1 VTADLSRAA
10 LETGEVL
17 VVERLGGGLLELV
30 ARLPHLAATATP
42 GAFAQLRCGETTTP
56 LLRRPFSVAWTLDDT
71 CGFVFEAVGAGT
83 RLLSEL
89 QPGDPLDVL
98 GPLGHGFSVVDGG
111 SVVCVSG
118 GLGCAPFPLLIN
130 ELRRRAVEDILV
142 LNGART
148 ATRLYP
154 AERFARPAAPVVV
167 AEATDDGT
175 RGHHGPVTDLLL
187 QALGSRP
194 SALYA
199 CGPNAMV
206 GAVMR
211 TLLEAGADLPPTLEA
226 SLEAPMG
233 CGFGTCLGCAL
244 PVLGDDGDPVWRL
257 CCTDGP
263 VMPMRDVDWDAL
275 AALPG
280 ADVA

>member
-10 LETGEVL
+10 RETGEVL

-30 ARLPHLAATATP
+30 ARLPHLAATAMP
-42 GAFAQLRCGETTTP
+42 GTFAQLRCGQGTTP
-56 LLRRPFSVAWTLDDT
+56 LLRRPFSVAWTQDDT

-83 RLLSEL
+83 KLLSGL
-89 QPGDPLDVL
+89 QPGDPLDSL

-130 ELRRRAVEDILV
+130 ELRRRGVEDILV

-154 AERFARPAAPVVV
+154 AERFARPAVPVV

-175 RGHHGPVTDLLL
+175 RGHHGSVIELLG
-187 QALGSRP
+187 QALASHP

-199 CGPNAMV
+199 CGPNAML
-206 GAVMR
+206 GALMR
-211 TLLEAGADLPPTLEA
+211 SLVESGADLPPTLEA

-244 PVLGDDGDPVWRL
+244 PALDEGGSSVWRL

-275 AALPG
+275 GALPG

>member
-10 LETGEVL
+10 LENGEVL

-30 ARLPHLAATATP
+30 ARLPRLAAAAMP
-42 GAFAQLRCGETTTP
+42 GSFAQLRCGTGTTP
-56 LLRRPFSVAWTLDDT
+56 LLRRPFSVAWTQDDT

-83 RLLSEL
+83 RLLSTL
-89 QPGDPLDVL
+89 QPGDPLDSL
-98 GPLGHGFSVVDGG
+98 GPLGHGFTLVDRGP
-111 SVVCVSG
+111 VVCVAG

-130 ELRRRAVEDILV
+130 ELRRRGVDDIVV

-148 ATRLYP
+148 GVRLYP
-154 AERFARPAAPVVV
+154 AERFARRAPTVV

-175 RGHHGPVTDLLL
+175 RGHHGPVTELL
-187 QALGSRP
+187 ATAIRTRP
-194 SALYA
+194 AALYA
-199 CGPNAMV
+199 CGPNPMIA
-206 GAVMR
+206 AVMR
-211 TLLEAGADLPPTLEA
+211 TLTASGADLPAVFEA

-244 PVLGDDGDPVWRL
+244 PMLDDGGSVWKL

-263 VMPMRDVDWDAL
+263 VFAMREVDWAGL
-275 AALPG
+275 RELPG

>member
-10 LETGEVL
+10 LEKGEVL

-42 GAFAQLRCGETTTP
+42 GAFAQLRCGAGTTP
-56 LLRRPFSVAWTLDDT
+56 LLRRPFSVAWTQDDT

-89 QPGDPLDVL
+89 QPGDPVDSL
-98 GPLGHGFSVVDGG
+98 GPLGHGFTLVDQGP
-111 SVVCVSG
+111 VVCVSG

-130 ELRRRAVEDILV
+130 ELRRRGIDDIVV

-148 ATRLYP
+148 AVRLYP
-154 AERFARPAAPVVV
+154 AERFARPALPVV

-175 RGHHGPVTDLLL
+175 RGHHGPVTELLAT
-187 QALGSRP
+187 ALRTRP
-194 SALYA
+194 AAVYT
-199 CGPNAMV
+199 CGPNLMID
-206 GAVMR
+206 AVMR
-211 TLLEAGADLPPTLEA
+211 TLAASGAELPAVLEA

-244 PVLGDDGDPVWRL
+244 PMLDDDGGSVWKL

-263 VMPMRDVDWDAL
+263 VLAMRQVDWDGL
-275 AALPG
+275 RALPG

>member
-1 VTADLSRAA
+1 VTADLSRAS
-10 LETGEVL
+10 LECGEVL

-30 ARLPHLAATATP
+30 VRLPHLAATAMP
-42 GAFAQLRCGETTTP
+42 GSFAQLRCTEGTTP
-56 LLRRPFSVAWTLDDT
+56 LLRRPFSVAWTQDDT
-71 CGFVFEAVGAGT
+71 CGFVFEAVGTGT

-89 QPGDPLDVL
+89 QPGDQLDTL

-118 GLGCAPFPLLIN
+118 GLGCAPFPLLIS
-130 ELRRRAVEDILV
+130 ELRRRGVEDILV

-154 AERFARPAAPVVV
+154 SERFARPAVPVV

-175 RGHHGPVTDLLL
+175 RGHHGPVTDLLA
-187 QALGSRP
+187 QALSTNP
-194 SALYA
+194 SAIYA
-199 CGPNAMV
+199 CGPNPML

-211 TLLEAGADLPPTLEA
+211 ILLESGADLPSTLEA

-244 PVLGDDGDPVWRL
+244 PMRGEGGSSVWRL

-263 VMPMRDVDWDAL
+263 VMSMRDVDWEAVL
-275 AALPG
+275 ELPG

>member
-1 VTADLSRAA
+1 VTADLSKAA
-10 LETGEVL
+10 LEKGEVL
-17 VVERLGGGLLELV
+17 VVERVGGGILELV
-30 ARLPHLAATATP
+30 ARLPHLAATAMP
-42 GAFAQLRCGETTTP
+42 GQFAQLRCGTGTTP
-56 LLRRPFSVAWTLDDT
+56 LLRRPFSVAWTHDDT

-83 RLLSEL
+83 GILSEL
-89 QPGDPLDVL
+89 QPGDPVDSL
-98 GPLGHGFSVVDGG
+98 GPLGNGFTLVEHGPA
-111 SVVCVSG
+111 VCVSG

-130 ELRRRAVEDILV
+130 ELRRRGVEDIVV

-148 ATRLYP
+148 AARLYP
-154 AERFARPAAPVVV
+154 AERFGRPAVSVV

-175 RGHHGPVTDLLL
+175 RGYHGSVAALLTP
-187 QALGSRP
+187 ALDSTP

-199 CGPNAMV
+199 CGPNPML

-211 TLLEAGADLPPTLEA
+211 TLVESGADLPQVLEA

-244 PVLGDDGDPVWRL
+244 PMLDDGGGSVWKL

-263 VMPMRDVDWDAL
+263 VMPMRGVDWVGL
-275 AALPG
+275 SELPG

>member
-1 VTADLSRAA
+1 VTADLSRAS

-30 ARLPHLAATATP
+30 ARLPHLAAAAMP
-42 GAFAQLRCGETTTP
+42 GSFAQLRCGSGTTP
-56 LLRRPFSVAWTLDDT
+56 LLRRPFSVAWTQDDT

-89 QPGDPLDVL
+89 QPGDPVDSL
-98 GPLGHGFSVVDGG
+98 GPLGHGFTLVERG
-111 SVVCVSG
+111 SVICVSG

-130 ELRRRAVEDILV
+130 ELRRRGVDDIVV

-148 ATRLYP
+148 AARLYP
-154 AERFARPAAPVVV
+154 AERFARPAVPVV

-175 RGHHGPVTDLLL
+175 RGHHGPVTELLV
-187 QALGSRP
+187 AAVASRP
-194 SALYA
+194 SAIYA
-199 CGPNAMV
+199 CGPNPMLD
-206 GAVMR
+206 AVMT
-211 TLLEAGADLPPTLEA
+211 TLLASGADLPEVLEA

-244 PVLGDDGDPVWRL
+244 PMHGENGASVWKL

-263 VMPMRDVDWDAL
+263 VMAMRDVDWEGL
-275 AALPG
+275 RALPG

>member
-1 VTADLSRAA
+1 VTADLRRAA
-10 LETGEVL
+10 LEKGEVL
-17 VVERLGGGLLELV
+17 VVERLGGGLLEMV
-30 ARLPHLAATATP
+30 ARLPHLAATAMP
-42 GAFAQLRCGETTTP
+42 GTFAQLRCGSGTTP
-56 LLRRPFSVAWTLDDT
+56 LLRRPFSIAWTQDDT
-71 CGFVFEAVGAGT
+71 CGFVFEAVGSGT
-83 RLLSEL
+83 TILSEL
-89 QPGDPLDVL
+89 QPGDPLDSL
-98 GPLGHGFSVVDGG
+98 GPLGHGFTVVDSG

-118 GLGCAPFPLLIN
+118 GLGCAPFPLLIS
-130 ELRRRAVEDILV
+130 ELRRRGVEDIVV

-154 AERFARPAAPVVV
+154 AERFARPAVPTV
-167 AEATDDGT
+167 AEATDDGS

-187 QALGSRP
+187 QTLSSQP

-199 CGPNAMV
+199 CGPNPML

-211 TLLEAGADLPPTLEA
+211 TLIESGAELPPVLEA

-244 PVLGDDGDPVWRL
+244 PAVGDGGATVWRL

-263 VMPMRDVDWDAL
+263 VMPMRDVDWDGL

>member
-1 VTADLSRAA
+1 VTGDLGRATH
-10 LETGEVL
+10 ERGEVL
-17 VVERLGGGLLELV
+17 VVERLGGGLLEMV
-30 ARLPHLAATATP
+30 ARLPHLAATSMP
-42 GAFAQLRCGETTTP
+42 GMFAQLRCGSGTTP
-56 LLRRPFSVAWTLDDT
+56 LLRRPFSVAWTQDDT
-71 CGFVFEAVGAGT
+71 CGFVFEAVGSGT
-83 RLLSEL
+83 TILSEL
-89 QPGDPLDVL
+89 QPGDPLDSL
-98 GPLGHGFSVVDGG
+98 GPLGHGFTVVDSG

-130 ELRRRAVEDILV
+130 ELRRRGVEDIFV

-154 AERFARPAAPVVV
+154 AERFARPAVPIV

-175 RGHHGPVTDLLL
+175 RGHHGPVTDLLVE
-187 QALGSRP
+187 ALSSHP
-194 SALYA
+194 SAIYA
-199 CGPNAMV
+199 CGPNPML

-211 TLLEAGADLPPTLEA
+211 TLAESGAELPAVLEA

-244 PVLGDDGDPVWRL
+244 PAVDRDGTTRWRL

-263 VMPMRDVDWDAL
+263 VMSMRDVDWAEL

-280 ADVA
+280 PDVA

>member
-1 VTADLSRAA
+1 MTADLSRAA
-10 LETGEVL
+10 LEKGEVL

-42 GAFAQLRCGETTTP
+42 GAFAQLRCGAGTTP
-56 LLRRPFSVAWTLDDT
+56 LLRRPFSVAWTQDDT

-89 QPGDPLDVL
+89 QPGDPVDSL
-98 GPLGHGFSVVDGG
+98 GPLGHGFTLVDQGP
-111 SVVCVSG
+111 VVCVSG

-130 ELRRRAVEDILV
+130 ELRRRGIDDIVV

-148 ATRLYP
+148 AVRLYP
-154 AERFARPAAPVVV
+154 AERFARPALPVV

-175 RGHHGPVTDLLL
+175 RGHHGPVTELLAT
-187 QALGSRP
+187 ALRTRP
-194 SALYA
+194 AALYA
-199 CGPNAMV
+199 CGPNLMID
-206 GAVMR
+206 AVMR
-211 TLLEAGADLPPTLEA
+211 TLAASGAELPAVLEA

-244 PVLGDDGDPVWRL
+244 PMLDDDGGSVWKL

-263 VMPMRDVDWDAL
+263 VLAMRQVDWDGL
-275 AALPG
+275 RALPG

>member
-30 ARLPHLAATATP
+30 ARLPHLAATAMP
-42 GAFAQLRCGETTTP
+42 GTFAQLRCGAGPSP
-56 LLRRPFSVAWTLDDT
+56 LLRRPFSVAWTQDDT
-71 CGFVFEAVGAGT
+71 CGFIFEAVGAGT

-89 QPGDPLDVL
+89 EPGDPLDVL
-98 GPLGHGFSVVDGG
+98 GPLGHGFTVVDGG

-130 ELRRRAVEDILV
+130 ELRRRGVEDILV
-142 LNGART
+142 LNGAST

-154 AERFARPAAPVVV
+154 AERFARPAVPVV

-175 RGHHGPVTDLLL
+175 RGHHGPVTELLG
-187 QALGSRP
+187 QALSRQP

-199 CGPNAMV
+199 CGPNAML

-211 TLLEAGADLPPTLEA
+211 TLVESGSELPPTLEA

-244 PVLGDDGDPVWRL
+244 PVLAGDGTSAWQL

-263 VMPMRDVDWDAL
+263 VMSMRTVDWDGL
-275 AALPG
+275 SALPG

>member
-1 VTADLSRAA
+1 MTADLSRAA
-10 LETGEVL
+10 LEQGEVL
-17 VVERLGGGLLELV
+17 VVESVGGGILELV
-30 ARLPHLAATATP
+30 VRLPHLAATAMP
-42 GAFAQLRCGETTTP
+42 GSFAQLRCGSGTTP
-56 LLRRPFSVAWTLDDT
+56 LLRRPFSVAWTHDDT

-83 RLLSEL
+83 RLLAAL
-89 QPGDPLDVL
+89 QPGDPLDSL
-98 GPLGHGFSVVDGG
+98 GPLGHGFTLVESGPVL
-111 SVVCVSG
+111 CVSG

-130 ELRRRAVEDILV
+130 ELRRRGVADVVV

-148 ATRLYP
+148 AARLYP
-154 AERFARPAAPVVV
+154 AERFDRSALSVV

-175 RGHHGPVTDLLL
+175 RGHHGSVAELLGT
-187 QALGSRP
+187 ALNAQP
-194 SALYA
+194 AAIYA
-199 CGPNAMV
+199 CGPNPML

-211 TLLEAGADLPPTLEA
+211 TLTELGAALPAVMEA

-244 PVLGDDGDPVWRL
+244 PMHGNDGGSVWKL

-263 VMPMRDVDWDAL
+263 VMSMRDVDWTAL
-275 AALPG
+275 AELPG

>member
-1 VTADLSRAA
+1 VIADLSRAA
-10 LETGEVL
+10 RETGEVL

-30 ARLPHLAATATP
+30 ARLPHLAATAMP
-42 GAFAQLRCGETTTP
+42 GTFAQLRCSEGTTP
-56 LLRRPFSVAWTLDDT
+56 LLRRPFSVAWTQDDT
-71 CGFVFEAVGAGT
+71 CGFVFEAVGTGT

-89 QPGDPLDVL
+89 QPGDPLDSL
-98 GPLGHGFSVVDGG
+98 GPLGHGFSVVDAG

-130 ELRRRAVEDILV
+130 ELRRRGVEDILV

-154 AERFARPAAPVVV
+154 AERFARPAVPVV

-175 RGHHGPVTDLLL
+175 RGHHGSVIDLLR
-187 QALGSRP
+187 QALDSRP

-199 CGPNAMV
+199 CGPNAML
-206 GAVMR
+206 GALMR
-211 TLLEAGADLPPTLEA
+211 SLVDSGADLPPTLEA

-244 PVLGDDGDPVWRL
+244 PALDENGSPAWRL

-263 VMPMRDVDWDAL
+263 VMPMREVDWDAL
-275 AALPG
+275 GTLPG

>member
-1 VTADLSRAA
+1 VTADLRRAG

-42 GAFAQLRCGETTTP
+42 GTFAQLRCGQGVTP
-56 LLRRPFSVAWTLDDT
+56 LLRRPFSIAWTQDDT
-71 CGFVFEAVGAGT
+71 CGFIFEAVGVGT

-89 QPGDPLDVL
+89 QPGDPLDTL

-130 ELRRRAVEDILV
+130 ELRRRGVDDILV

-154 AERFARPAAPVVV
+154 AERFARPPVPVV

-175 RGHHGPVTDLLL
+175 RGHHGPVTDLLR
-187 QALGSRP
+187 QALSSHP

-199 CGPNAMV
+199 CGPNAML

-211 TLLEAGADLPPTLEA
+211 TLVESGADLPPTLEA

-244 PVLGDDGDPVWRL
+244 PVLADDGASIWRL

-263 VMPMRDVDWDAL
+263 VMAMRDVDWDGL
-275 AALPG
+275 GALPG

>member
-1 VTADLSRAA
+1 VTADLSRAS
-10 LETGEVL
+10 LEQGEVL

-30 ARLPHLAATATP
+30 ARLPHLAATALP
-42 GAFAQLRCGETTTP
+42 GSFAQLRCGAGTTP
-56 LLRRPFSVAWTLDDT
+56 FLRRPFSVAWTQDET

-89 QPGDPLDVL
+89 LPGDPVDSL
-98 GPLGHGFSVVDGG
+98 GPLGSGFTLVDAGP
-111 SVVCVSG
+111 VVCVSG

-130 ELRRRAVEDILV
+130 ELRRRGVEDIVV

-148 ATRLYP
+148 AARLYP
-154 AERFARPAAPVVV
+154 AERFARPAVPVV

-175 RGHHGPVTDLLL
+175 RGHHGPVTELLAD
-187 QALGSRP
+187 ALRTRP
-194 SALYA
+194 GALYA
-199 CGPNAMV
+199 CGPNPML

-211 TLLEAGADLPPTLEA
+211 TLAGSGSELPSVLEA

-244 PVLGDDGDPVWRL
+244 PMLGDGGGSVWKL

-263 VMPMRDVDWDAL
+263 VMPMHDVDWNGL
-275 AALPG
+275 SALPG
-280 ADVA
+280 PDVA

>member
-10 LETGEVL
+10 LEKGEVL
-17 VVERLGGGLLELV
+17 VVERLGGGMLELV
-30 ARLPHLAATATP
+30 ARLPHLAAAATP
-42 GAFAQLRCGETTTP
+42 GSFAQLRCGAGTTP
-56 LLRRPFSVAWTLDDT
+56 LLRRPFSVAWTQDDT

-89 QPGDPLDVL
+89 QPGDPLDSL
-98 GPLGHGFSVVDGG
+98 GPLGNGFTLVDRGP
-111 SVVCVSG
+111 VVCVAG
-118 GLGCAPFPLLIN
+118 GLGCAPFPLLIS
-130 ELRRRAVEDILV
+130 ELRRRGVDDIVV

-148 ATRLYP
+148 AVRLYQ
-154 AERFARPAAPVVV
+154 AERFARPAPAVV

-175 RGHHGPVTDLLL
+175 RGHHGPVTELLAT
-187 QALGSRP
+187 ALRTRP
-194 SALYA
+194 AALYA
-199 CGPNAMV
+199 CGPNPMID
-206 GAVMR
+206 AVMR
-211 TLLEAGADLPPTLEA
+211 TLTASGAELPAVLEA

-244 PVLGDDGDPVWRL
+244 PMLDDGGGSVWKL

-263 VMPMRDVDWDAL
+263 VLPMRDVDWDGL
-275 AALPG
+275 RALPG